1 MRSFPL
7 WQVAI
12 LGVIVCSRHALLA
25 QSQPP
30 ERDRAIE
37 GAERNRERGHGEQ
50 PGWDRGDHDSSW
62 NEQRLVPGS
71 PDQEGRWYLGV
82 EVEYRD
88 HGAEVT
94 HAERGSPARRAGLEP
109 RDVIVTVDGY
119 QVGRVNGRM
128 YTLDRELELR
138 ADRQGRVTLLVQ
150 DRRARRLVSVPVRL
164 EPDERRRDP
173 IRSESIIGTI
183 RSARFT
189 AVPRRGLLTVRLLDV
204 TDQRR
209 SDQVRPDERRPGQR
223 RPDQQHPDERRPD
236 ERRPDQVVAERTY
249 RDLGP
254 SPFPFELMYERDE
267 IERERE
273 YALEAEISVNGDT
286 ELRTPEPYPVLTREE
301 QGRVHMVLEPVR

>member
-25 QSQPP
+25 RSQPP
-30 ERDRAIE
+30 ERDRAID
-37 GAERNRERGHGEQ
+37 GAERNRERGYGEQ
-50 PGWDRGDHDSSW
+50 PSWDRGEHDSPW
-62 NEQRLVPGS
+62 EEQRLLPGS
-71 PDQEGRWYLGV
+71 PEQERRWYLGI

-150 DRRARRLVSVPVRL
+150 DRRARRLVSMPVRL
-164 EPDERRRDP
+164 EPAERRRDP

-189 AVPRRGLLTVRLLDV
+189 AVPRRALLTVRLLDV
-204 TDQRR
+204 T
-209 SDQVRPDERRPGQR
+209 GQR
-223 RPDQQHPDERRPD
+223 RLDQVPLD
-236 ERRPDQVVAERTY
+236 ERRPDQVRPDQRRPDRVVAERTY

-254 SPFPFELMYERDE
+254 SPFPFELMYERED

-273 YALEAEISVNGDT
+273 YALEAEISVNGDP
-286 ELRTPEPYPVLTREE
+286 ELRTPEPYPVLTRDE